1 MSALRERLGRLR
13 GEAAPAA
20 VEPAPPAAA
29 PPEQPSLVE
38 RLRRFGG
45 ARTASALAEHGQ
57 RTTAQAEAQQGRS
70 LDETALAKALGAEQ
84 LAPGV
89 LCRRRRLPLLHR
101 HGTAG
106 LHPDGDAVRL
116 LLPGAPPDPAGWC
129 VIDTETSGL
138 AGGTGTWVFMV
149 GIARWE
155 GAVLALSQLL
165 LTRLDAEAAFLD
177 QVRAAV
183 ADAELLLSYNGKS
196 FDLPLLAARLRLAA
210 RPDPLVGLAHLDLLH
225 PVRRAFATRW
235 PDCRLAS
242 VEARLLGHVRR
253 GDLPGAEAPA
263 AWLAWLRAG
272 DGRRLGDVLAH
283 NAVDLLSVAALP
295 APLAAVHHA
304 PASFGAD
311 PARIARWW
319 LAAGEGARARGLL
332 AATDLSTYD
341 AGAMHLLAQLH
352 ARAADWPAA
361 LALWESLAAAGD
373 AAANEALAKHYEHRG
388 KDPRRALAYA
398 RRLPPGA
405 ATERRCTRLTY
416 KLSARY
422 AEATAVIDGHGRC
435 GGIRVR

>member
-20 VEPAPPAAA
+20 VAPAPPAAE

-38 RLRRFGG
+38 RLRRLGG
-45 ARTASALAEHGQ
+45 ARTGQPPAARAPGAPASAAA
-57 RTTAQAEAQQGRS
+57 RDAPR
-70 LDETALAKALGAEQ
+70 LDEAVLAAALGAEQ

-89 LCRRRRLPLLHR
+89 LCRRRRLPLAQR
-101 HGTAG
+101 HGNAAR
-106 LHPDGDAVRL
+106 HPDPDAVRL
-116 LLPGAPPDPAGWC
+116 LLPDAPPDPDGWC

-177 QVRAAV
+177 HLRAAV

-210 RPDPLVGLAHLDLLH
+210 RPDPLVRLAHLDLLH

-242 VEARLLGHVRR
+242 VEARLLGHVRH

-272 DGRRLGDVLAH
+272 DGRRLGAVLAH

-295 APLAAVHHA
+295 ARLAAVH
-304 PASFGAD
+304 ASPTDFGAD

-319 LAAGEGARARGLL
+319 LAAGDAERARGVLG
-332 AATDLSTYD
+332 AADPAVRDTE
-341 AGAMHLLAQLH
+341 AAHLLAELH

-361 LALWESLAAAGD
+361 LALWEPLAVAGD
-373 AAANEALAKHYEHRG
+373 AAAHEALAKHYEHRA
-388 KDPRRALAYA
+388 KDLRRALAHA

-405 ATERRCTRLTY
+405 AAERRCKRLTY
-416 KLSARY
+416 KLGREMRRS
-422 AEATAVIDGHGRC
+422 DGGH
-435 GGIRVR
+435 